1 LTWATNAIGLFL
13 AIVMVS
19 IEWLARSAREK
30 LHAVA
35 VTTEGKV
42 T

>member
-1 LTWATNAIGLFL
+1 
-13 AIVMVS
+13 MVS